1 MRWYL
6 ALFVAAAV
14 GALAYSLGA
23 APEVVYVLRS
33 VARHLAGGYGFVR
46 ALPALGMI
54 RLVTGPLGTGKS
66 YYGVRKAAQALREGK
81 LVATNF
87 DMVDDWVDQV
97 VRHGRLF
104 KHSRRLDERAER
116 FSSRYIRIETMQE
129 LRELRVRPEPPW
141 AKEIRKDVW
150 VLKEGSL
157 VVILD
162 ESHRWMNAR
171 SWSREG
177 REELLEFFALARKL
191 GMEIYLIAQRAE
203 NLDVQVRELF
213 EDHIQLNNL
222 RRSARL
228 LGIPVIP
235 FNYFIAGWRNH
246 AYPDEVIKTERYR
259 LGWEK
264 RLYDTMDTVS
274 FTEGQKAEG
283 SALWLPRPTYEQPK
297 DGPEAADA
305 APAAPAPGPPSPAVA
320 GPGAVGDPGHRPAA
334 PDPSLGG

>member
-1 MRWYL
+1 
-6 ALFVAAAV
+6 
-14 GALAYSLGA
+14 
-23 APEVVYVLRS
+23 
-33 VARHLAGGYGFVR
+33 
-46 ALPALGMI
+46 MI

-66 YYGVRKAAQALREGK
+66 YYGVRKAVESMRHGK

-87 DMVDDWVDQV
+87 DLADDWVEQV
-97 VRHGRLF
+97 VRRGKIR
-104 KHSRRLDERAER
+104 KHSAKVDDRVAR
-116 FSSRYIRIETMQE
+116 FTRRYIRIHTMQE
-129 LRELRVRPEPPW
+129 LRELRVRPVEPW
-141 AKEIRKDVW
+141 AREIEPGKW

-213 EDHIQLNNL
+213 EDHIRLTNL
-222 RRSARL
+222 RRSARI

-246 AYPDEVIKTERYR
+246 AYPDEIVKHERYK
-259 LGWEK
+259 LSWIK

-274 FTEGQKAEG
+274 FTEGSGGEE
-283 SALWLPRPTYEQPK
+283 SALYLPIG
-297 DGPEAADA
+297 DGPARLAEDATPPQAAALPPPDGLP
-305 APAAPAPGPPSPAVA
+305 APAGQPTA
-320 GPGAVGDPGHRPAA
+320 DPGYVPVA
-334 PDPSLGG
+334 PDPAQ

>member
-1 MRWYL
+1 
-6 ALFVAAAV
+6 
-14 GALAYSLGA
+14 
-23 APEVVYVLRS
+23 
-33 VARHLAGGYGFVR
+33 
-46 ALPALGMI
+46 MI

-66 YYGVRKAAQALREGK
+66 YYGVRKAVQAIVNGK

-87 DMVDDWVDQV
+87 DMQPDWVERA
-97 VRHGRLF
+97 VRHGHLF
-104 KHSRRLDERAER
+104 KNSVKMDERVER
-116 FSSRYIRIETMQE
+116 FQKRYVRITTMQE
-129 LRELRVRPEPPW
+129 LRELRVRPEEPW
-141 AKEIRKDVW
+141 AHELRPGQW

-213 EDHIQLNNL
+213 EDHIHLVNL
-222 RRSARL
+222 RRSARM
-228 LGIPVIP
+228 LGIRVIP
-235 FNYFIAGWRNH
+235 FNFFIAGWRNH

-264 RLYDTMDTVS
+264 DLYDTMDTVS
-274 FTEGQKAEG
+274 FSEGQKSES
-283 SALWLPRPTYEQPK
+283 SALYLPRPDVEQP
-297 DGPEAADA
+297 DEWPESGAA
-305 APAAPAPGPPSPAVA
+305 APAAAPPGPPSPAFAAPVA
-320 GPGAVGDPGHRPAA
+320 VAPPGHVPAA

>member
-1 MRWYL
+1 
-6 ALFVAAAV
+6 
-14 GALAYSLGA
+14 
-23 APEVVYVLRS
+23 
-33 VARHLAGGYGFVR
+33 
-46 ALPALGMI
+46 MI

-66 YYGVRKAAQALREGK
+66 YYGVRKAAEAIRAGK

-87 DMVDDWVDQV
+87 DLAPDWVDQV
-97 VRHGRLF
+97 VRRGHLRKRSG
-104 KHSRRLDERAER
+104 KLDERVER
-116 FSSRYIRIETMQE
+116 FSRRYIRIETMQE
-129 LRELRVRPEPPW
+129 LRELRIRPEDPW
-141 AKEIRKDVW
+141 ARELRPGVW

-213 EDHIQLNNL
+213 EDHIQLVNL

-228 LGIPVIP
+228 MGIPVIP
-235 FNYFIAGWRNH
+235 FNFFIAGWRNH

-264 RLYDTMDTVS
+264 DLYDTMDTVS
-274 FTEGQKAEG
+274 FTEGEKAEG
-283 SALWLPRPTYEQPK
+283 SALFLPRSTDQQPNAE
-297 DGPEAADA
+297 DEAADA
-305 APAAPAPGPPSPAVA
+305 PPGAAALAPPSPATA
-320 GPGAVGDPGHRPAA
+320 DGELPADPGERPAV
-334 PDPSLGG
+334 PDPAL

>member
-1 MRWYL
+1 M
-6 ALFVAAAV
+6 AIVVAAVAGSV
-14 GALAYSLGA
+14 AYALGLGA
-23 APEVVYVLRS
+23 EVAYIVRS
-33 VARHLAGGYGFVR
+33 VVRHLVSYGASVTY
-46 ALPALGMI
+46 LPAFGMI

-66 YYGVRKAAQALREGK
+66 YYGVRKAVQAILNGK

-87 DMVDDWVDQV
+87 DLVDDWVEQA
-97 VRHGRLF
+97 VRRGHLF
-104 KHSRRLDERAER
+104 KHTRKLDDRVDR
-116 FSSRYIRIETMQE
+116 FSRRYIRINTMQE
-129 LRELRVRPEPPW
+129 LRELRVTPEAPW
-141 AKEIRKDVW
+141 AKEIRPGVW

-213 EDHIQLNNL
+213 EDHIHLNNL
-222 RRSARL
+222 RRSARM

-235 FNYFIAGWRNH
+235 FNFFIAGWRNH
-246 AYPDEVIKTERYR
+246 AYPDEVIKTERFR
-259 LGWEK
+259 LGWEC

-274 FTEGQKAEG
+274 FTEGQKAED
-283 SALWLPRPTYEQPK
+283 SALWLPRPQEESIDADHQAEDTAQAVAAAGAPSGALS
-297 DGPEAADA
+297 GPETGAD
-305 APAAPAPGPPSPAVA
+305 PGERVPPS
-320 GPGAVGDPGHRPAA
+320 
-334 PDPSLGG
+334 DPSLGS

>member
-1 MRWYL
+1 
-6 ALFVAAAV
+6 
-14 GALAYSLGA
+14 
-23 APEVVYVLRS
+23 
-33 VARHLAGGYGFVR
+33 
-46 ALPALGMI
+46 MI

-66 YYGVRKAAQALREGK
+66 YYGVRKAVQSIREGK

-87 DMVDDWVDQV
+87 DMAPDWVDQV
-97 VRHGRLF
+97 VRRGHVLKNSGKLNDR
-104 KHSRRLDERAER
+104 SER
-116 FSSRYIRIETMQE
+116 FSKRYIRITTMQQ
-129 LRELRVRPEPPW
+129 LRELRIRPEAPW
-141 AKEIRKDVW
+141 ARELRPDVW

-213 EDHIQLNNL
+213 EDHIRLANL
-222 RRSARL
+222 RRSARM

-235 FNYFIAGWRNH
+235 FNFFIAGWRNH

-264 RLYDTMDTVS
+264 VLYDTMDTVS
-274 FTEGQKAEG
+274 FTEGQKAED
-283 SALWLPRPTYEQPK
+283 SALWLPRPDDDQEE
-297 DGPEAADA
+297 D
-305 APAAPAPGPPSPAVA
+305 
-320 GPGAVGDPGHRPAA
+320 GPGAAEGAQAPSPLGPHSPAGAGAEAGGDPGYRPT
-334 PDPSLGG
+334 PSDPSL

>member
-1 MRWYL
+1 
-6 ALFVAAAV
+6 
-14 GALAYSLGA
+14 
-23 APEVVYVLRS
+23 
-33 VARHLAGGYGFVR
+33 
-46 ALPALGMI
+46 MI

-66 YYGVRKAAQALREGK
+66 YYGVRKATQAIREGK

-87 DMVDDWVDQV
+87 DMVEGWVDQV
-97 VRHGRLF
+97 VRHGRLR
-104 KHSRRLDERAER
+104 KHTAKLDDRSER
-116 FSSRYIRIETMQE
+116 FSRRYFRITTMQE

-141 AKEIRKDVW
+141 AKEIEPGKW

-157 VVILD
+157 VVLLD
-162 ESHRWMNAR
+162 EAHRWMNAR

-222 RRSARL
+222 RRSARMM
-228 LGIPVIP
+228 GIRVIP
-235 FNYFIAGWRNH
+235 FNFFIAGWRNH
-246 AYPDEVIKTERYR
+246 AYPDEVIRTERYR

-274 FTEGQKAEG
+274 FTEGQKTEG
-283 SALWLPRPTYEQPK
+283 SSLWLPRPPDEQPD
-297 DGPEAADA
+297 DGPEDGGA
-305 APAAPAPGPPSPAVA
+305 APAAAPPGPPSPAVA
-320 GPGAVGDPGHRPAA
+320 GPGPSADPGHLPPA
-334 PDPSLGG
+334 PDPAL

>member
-1 MRWYL
+1 
-6 ALFVAAAV
+6 
-14 GALAYSLGA
+14 
-23 APEVVYVLRS
+23 
-33 VARHLAGGYGFVR
+33 
-46 ALPALGMI
+46 MI

-66 YYGVRKAAQALREGK
+66 YYGVRKAAQAIREGK

-87 DMVDDWVDQV
+87 DMAPDWVDRV
-97 VRHGRLF
+97 VRRGRIF
-104 KHSRRLDERAER
+104 KHTSKLDERVER
-116 FSSRYIRIETMQE
+116 FSKRYIRIETMQQ
-129 LRELRVRPEPPW
+129 LRELRIRPVEPW
-141 AKEIRKDVW
+141 ARELRPGVW

-213 EDHIQLNNL
+213 EDHIQLVNL

-228 LGIPVIP
+228 LGIPIIP
-235 FNYFIAGWRNH
+235 FNFFIAGWRNH
-246 AYPDEVIKTERYR
+246 AYPDEVVKTERYK

-264 RLYDTMDTVS
+264 DLYDTMDTVS

-283 SALWLPRPTYEQPK
+283 SALWLPRPSKEQTD
-297 DGPEAADA
+297 DGPEDGDA
-305 APAAPAPGPPSPAVA
+305 ASAASPPGPPSPAFD
-320 GPGAVGDPGHRPAA
+320 GPVSDADPGLRPAA
-334 PDPSLGG
+334 PDPSLR

>member
-1 MRWYL
+1 
-6 ALFVAAAV
+6 
-14 GALAYSLGA
+14 
-23 APEVVYVLRS
+23 
-33 VARHLAGGYGFVR
+33 
-46 ALPALGMI
+46 MI

-66 YYGVRKAAQALREGK
+66 YYGVRKAVQSIREGK

-87 DMVDDWVDQV
+87 DMAPDWVDQV
-97 VRHGRLF
+97 VRRGHFF
-104 KHSRRLDERAER
+104 KKSRKLNERSER
-116 FSSRYIRIETMQE
+116 FSKRYIRITTMQQ
-129 LRELRVRPEPPW
+129 LRELRIRPEAPW
-141 AKEIRKDVW
+141 ARELRPDVW

-213 EDHIQLNNL
+213 EDHIRLANL
-222 RRSARL
+222 RRSARM

-235 FNYFIAGWRNH
+235 FNFFIAGWRNH

-259 LGWEK
+259 LGWER

-274 FTEGQKAEG
+274 FTEGQKADD
-283 SALWLPRPTYEQPK
+283 SALWLPRPDDDQTEDVDEAPK
-297 DGPEAADA
+297 AAQA
-305 APAAPAPGPPSPAVA
+305 ALAPVPPSPAVA
-320 GPGAVGDPGHRPAA
+320 GTESDGDPGHRPAA

>member
-1 MRWYL
+1 
-6 ALFVAAAV
+6 
-14 GALAYSLGA
+14 
-23 APEVVYVLRS
+23 
-33 VARHLAGGYGFVR
+33 
-46 ALPALGMI
+46 MI

-66 YYGVRKAAQALREGK
+66 YYGVRKAAQAMREGK

-87 DMVDDWVDQV
+87 DMAPDWVDQV
-97 VRHGRLF
+97 VRRGHLF
-104 KHSRRLDERAER
+104 KRSRKLNERAAR
-116 FSSRYIRIETMQE
+116 FSQRYIRINTMQE
-129 LRELRVRPEPPW
+129 LRELRIRPEAPW
-141 AKEIRKDVW
+141 ARELRPGVW

-213 EDHIQLNNL
+213 EDHIQLVNL

-228 LGIPVIP
+228 LGVPIIP
-235 FNYFIAGWRNH
+235 FNFFIAGWRNH
-246 AYPDEVIKTERYR
+246 AYPDEVVKTERYK

-264 RLYDTMDTVS
+264 DLYDTMDTVS
-274 FTEGQKAEG
+274 FTEGQKTED
-283 SALWLPRPTYEQPK
+283 SALWLPRPDDSRDDDE
-297 DGPEAADA
+297 DEAPDA
-305 APAAPAPGPPSPAVA
+305 AQAAPAPVPPAAALVGSEPVA
-320 GPGAVGDPGHRPAA
+320 DPGGSPPP
-334 PDPSLGG
+334 PDPSL

>member
-1 MRWYL
+1 
-6 ALFVAAAV
+6 
-14 GALAYSLGA
+14 
-23 APEVVYVLRS
+23 
-33 VARHLAGGYGFVR
+33 
-46 ALPALGMI
+46 MI

-66 YYGVRKAAQALREGK
+66 YYGVRKAAQAMRDGK

-87 DMVDDWVDQV
+87 DLVDDWVDRV
-97 VRHGRLF
+97 VRRGRLL
-104 KHSRRLDERAER
+104 KHTRKLDERAER
-116 FSSRYIRIETMQE
+116 FSQRYIRIETMQE
-129 LRELRVRPEPPW
+129 LRELRIRPEAPW
-141 AKEIRKDVW
+141 AREIRPDVW

-213 EDHIQLNNL
+213 EDHIQLTNL

-228 LGIPVIP
+228 LGIPIIP
-235 FNYFIAGWRNH
+235 FNFFIAGWRNH
-246 AYPDEVIKTERYR
+246 AYPEEVVKTERYK

-264 RLYDTMDTVS
+264 GLYDTMDTVS
-274 FTEGQKAEG
+274 FTEGQRTEG
-283 SALWLPRPTYEQPK
+283 SALWLPRPEDEQPQ
-297 DGPEAADA
+297 DGPGAADA
-305 APAAPAPGPPSPAVA
+305 ALAAPAPGPPSPASA
-320 GPGAVGDPGHRPAA
+320 GMVPPADPGRASAA
-334 PDPSLGG
+334 PDPSLRS

>member
-1 MRWYL
+1 
-6 ALFVAAAV
+6 
-14 GALAYSLGA
+14 
-23 APEVVYVLRS
+23 
-33 VARHLAGGYGFVR
+33 
-46 ALPALGMI
+46 MI

-66 YYGVRKAAQALREGK
+66 YYGVRKAVQAIVNGK

-87 DMVDDWVDQV
+87 DMQPDWVDRA
-97 VRHGRLF
+97 VRHGHLL
-104 KHSRRLDERAER
+104 KNTAKLDERVAR
-116 FSSRYIRIETMQE
+116 FEKRYIRITTMQE
-129 LRELRVRPEPPW
+129 LRELRVRPEEPW
-141 AKEIRKDVW
+141 ARELRPGWW

-213 EDHIQLNNL
+213 EDHIHLVNL
-222 RRSARL
+222 RRSARMM
-228 LGIPVIP
+228 GIPVIP

-264 RLYDTMDTVS
+264 DLYDTMDTVS
-274 FTEGQKAEG
+274 FSEGQKSEA
-283 SALWLPRPTYEQPK
+283 SALYLPRPDEEQPDARPE
-297 DGPEAADA
+297 DGAAASAA
-305 APAAPAPGPPSPAVA
+305 APPRPPSPAFPAPVA
-320 GPGAVGDPGHRPAA
+320 VAPPGHQPPA

>member
-1 MRWYL
+1 L
-6 ALFVAAAV
+6 
-14 GALAYSLGA
+14 
-23 APEVVYVLRS
+23 
-33 VARHLAGGYGFVR
+33 
-46 ALPALGMI
+46 I

-66 YYGVRKAAQALREGK
+66 YYGVRKAAQAMREGK

-87 DMVDDWVDQV
+87 DMSADWVDQV

-104 KHSRRLDERAER
+104 KGTKKLQERSER
-116 FSSRYIRIETMQE
+116 FSQRYIRIETMQQ
-129 LRELRVRPEPPW
+129 LRELRIRPEAPW
-141 AKEIRKDVW
+141 AREIRPGVW

-213 EDHIQLNNL
+213 EDHIQLVNL

-228 LGIPVIP
+228 LGIPIIP
-235 FNYFIAGWRNH
+235 FNFFIAGWRNH
-246 AYPDEVIKTERYR
+246 AYPDEVVKTERYK

-264 RLYDTMDTVS
+264 DLYDTMDTVS

-283 SALWLPRPTYEQPK
+283 SALWLPRPEDGQPS
-297 DGPEAADA
+297 DGTGAAHA
-305 APAAPAPGPPSPAVA
+305 ASAAGAPGPPPPAGAGTGPLADPGGAAPAPDPA
-320 GPGAVGDPGHRPAA
+320 
-334 PDPSLGG
+334 L

>member
-1 MRWYL
+1 
-6 ALFVAAAV
+6 
-14 GALAYSLGA
+14 
-23 APEVVYVLRS
+23 
-33 VARHLAGGYGFVR
+33 
-46 ALPALGMI
+46 MI

-66 YYGVRKAAQALREGK
+66 YYGVRKAVESLRQGK

-87 DMVDDWVDQV
+87 DMVEDWTDQV
-97 VRHGRLF
+97 VRRGRIR
-104 KHSRRLDERAER
+104 KRSAKINERAER
-116 FSSRYIRIETMQE
+116 FSRRYYRIHTMQQ
-129 LRELRVRPEPPW
+129 LRELRIRPQAPW
-141 AKEIRKDVW
+141 AKEIRPGKW

-157 VVILD
+157 VVLLD

-213 EDHIQLNNL
+213 EDHIRLNNL
-222 RRSARL
+222 RRSARV

-235 FNYFIAGWRNH
+235 FNFFVAGWRNH
-246 AYPDEVIKTERYR
+246 AYPDEVVKTERYR

-274 FTEGQKAEG
+274 FTEGQKAQD
-283 SALWLPRPTYEQPK
+283 SALWLPREAHDLPTDEGTTPAPPASLPPAPA
-297 DGPEAADA
+297 GA
-305 APAAPAPGPPSPAVA
+305 APVPVA
-320 GPGAVGDPGHRPAA
+320 DPGLWPAA
-334 PDPSLGG
+334 PDPAL